1 MPLRRLIRQI
11 VKAIALQSD
20 IKACVI
26 TIHKIR
32 AGYYERV
39 IHAVLDVFTYLVK
52 QHVTIGIHMSIATPK
67 SLKLSLIFSITTTRR
82 QHMKLVG
89 TGRFELP
96 TSRLSVVRSNQLS
109 YAPVYISEGIH
120 GW

>member
-32 AGYYERV
+32 ADSFERV

-52 QHVTIGIHMSIATPK
+52 QPVTNHIRLNDFHYAK
-67 SLKLSLIFSITTTRR
+67 NLLIS
-82 QHMKLVG
+82 
-89 TGRFELP
+89 P
-96 TSRLSVVRSNQLS
+96 
-109 YAPVYISEGIH
+109 
-120 GW
+120 

>member
-52 QHVTIGIHMSIATPK
+52 QPATKTIQKMLSATPK
-67 SLKLSLIFSITTTRR
+67 SCLSLPNGSNHHSTL
-82 QHMKLVG
+82 KPKVG
-89 TGRFELP
+89 R
-96 TSRLSVVRSNQLS
+96 
-109 YAPVYISEGIH
+109 H
-120 GW
+120 GQI

>member
-11 VKAIALQSD
+11 VKAKALQSD

-52 QHVTIGIHMSIATPK
+52 QPAAITTKNQVGITTPK
-67 SLKLSLIFSITTTRR
+67 CIFS
-82 QHMKLVG
+82 
-89 TGRFELP
+89 FP
-96 TSRLSVVRSNQLS
+96 
-109 YAPVYISEGIH
+109 Y
-120 GW
+120 

>member
-26 TIHKIR
+26 TIHKTR

-52 QHVTIGIHMSIATPK
+52 QPATNTIQKNANCYAKI
-67 SLKLSLIFSITTTRR
+67 LLIS
-82 QHMKLVG
+82 
-89 TGRFELP
+89 P
-96 TSRLSVVRSNQLS
+96 
-109 YAPVYISEGIH
+109 
-120 GW
+120 